1 MDLDGDTHNNICD
14 CDDNNPS
21 QYPGAPGTN
30 EGLDNNCNGL
40 SEVSEIAEVQSIGD
54 FTGDGIVGA
63 ADLVNFLG
71 FFGCLSNCGPSDLDG
86 DGIVGVSDLVFL
98 LGQIGQFC

>member
-30 EGLDNNCNGL
+30 EGLDSNCNGL
-40 SEVSEIAEVQSIGD
+40 MEVSEIAEVQCIGD

-63 ADLVNFLG
+63 TDLVNFLG
-71 FFGCLSNCGPSDLDG
+71 FFGCLSSRGPSDLDG
-86 DGIVGVSDLVFL
+86 DGTVGLSDLVIL